1 MSKVNLHKDK
11 SLFDDNKSI
20 LPNQKTSTDIKF
32 IRELL
37 GEIDIVEILED
48 EYDLYFQESSGDWF
62 NTNCPL
68 PGHED
73 SSPSFGVNRSTGAY
87 HCFGCGESGDLLAF
101 IRKMEGLS
109 FKQGLDRLFMI
120 TGVNPEQE
128 NNDVY
133 RALRDLNS
141 TVNDYINFKVEYDL
155 PGGISPVQFL
165 RTLNDRLKT
174 FENKINSNPE
184 GLEWIESI
192 YEKVDRLVM
201 KEDYKSLNLLWKNI
215 GKDMKNKLNELKEN
229 NDD

>member
-20 LPNQKTSTDIKF
+20 LPNQKTTTDIKF

-73 SSPSFGVNRSTGAY
+73 SSPSFGVNRSTGAF

-165 RTLNDRLKT
+165 RTLNTRLKT
-174 FENKINSNPE
+174 FENKIDSNPE
-184 GLEWIESI
+184 GLDWIESI
-192 YEKVDRLVM
+192 YEKVDRWVM
-201 KEDYKSLNLLWKNI
+201 KEDYKSMNLLWKSI
-215 GKDMKNKLNELKEN
+215 GKDMKNKLNELKEES
-229 NDD
+229 DD

>member
-20 LPNQKTSTDIKF
+20 LPNQKTTTDIKF

-73 SSPSFGVNRSTGAY
+73 SSPSFGVNRSTGAF

-165 RTLNDRLKT
+165 RTLNTRLKT
-174 FENKINSNPE
+174 FENKIDSNPE
-184 GLEWIESI
+184 GLKWIESI
-192 YEKVDRLVM
+192 YEKVDRWVM
-201 KEDYKSLNLLWKNI
+201 KEDYKSMNLLWKSI
-215 GKDMKNKLNELKEN
+215 GKDMKNKLNELKEES
-229 NDD
+229 DD

>member
-20 LPNQKTSTDIKF
+20 LPNQKTTTDIKF

-73 SSPSFGVNRSTGAY
+73 SSPSFGVNRSTGAF

-165 RTLNDRLKT
+165 RTLNTRLKT
-174 FENKINSNPE
+174 FENKIDSNPE

-192 YEKVDRLVM
+192 YEKVDRWVM
-201 KEDYKSLNLLWKNI
+201 KEDYKSMNLLWKSI
-215 GKDMKNKLNELKEN
+215 GKDMKNKLNELKEES
-229 NDD
+229 DD

>member
-73 SSPSFGVNRSTGAY
+73 SSPSFGVNRSTGAF

-141 TVNDYINFKVEYDL
+141 TVNDYINFKVEYNL

-165 RTLNDRLKT
+165 RTLNTRLKT
-174 FENKINSNPE
+174 FENKIDSNPE

-192 YEKVDRLVM
+192 YEKVDRWVM
-201 KEDYKSLNLLWKNI
+201 KEDYKSMNLLWKSI
-215 GKDMKNKLNELKEN
+215 GKDMKNKLNELKEE

>member
-73 SSPSFGVNRSTGAY
+73 SSPSFGVNRSTGAF

-165 RTLNDRLKT
+165 RTLNTRLKT
-174 FENKINSNPE
+174 FENKIDSKPE

-192 YEKVDRLVM
+192 YEKVDRWVM
-201 KEDYKSLNLLWKNI
+201 KEDYKSMNLLWKSI
-215 GKDMKNKLNELKEN
+215 GKDMKNKLNELKEES
-229 NDD
+229 DD